1 MFYIH
6 DWETRH
12 THYNDGLPKWL
23 SGSRIHLQC
32 RRGFHPWVWKIP
44 QRRAVG
50 YSPQG
55 YKEPD
60 AAEMTER
67 ARTHCKD
74 KAFSTQSPNLVS
86 LMQFMCVHAQLL
98 QACLTLCDPVD
109 GHLPDS
115 SVQSILQTAIL
126 KCYTLFQGIFLTQG
140 WNPSLLH
147 CRQILY
153 P

>member
-1 MFYIH
+1 MAQWVKNPPAMQTWVPSLGLE
-6 DWETRH
+6 DPPEEGMA
-12 THYNDGLPKWL
+12 THSSILA
-23 SGSRIHLQC
+23 
-32 RRGFHPWVWKIP
+32 WKIHR
-44 QRRAVG
+44 QRSLVG